1 MHQRINQNIRRL
13 KDKIHEIPVD
23 QLTFKPAP
31 EKWSKKEILGHLI
44 DSALNNLKRFLSIL
58 HSYKNY
64 EVRPYDQNYLV
75 KINRYQE
82 ADMNH
87 LVTFWQSL
95 NQQISNIVK
104 EIPIK
109 KLEQDVFINENDK
122 ASFQWLIEDYIE
134 HMEHHLEQILSAGT
148 TLPIYHITTKEA
160 ITSLEKQ
167 VPQPFIRL
175 LHHGELEVEYY
186 KPDKVDK
193 QLPHDKDELYVIAS
207 GSGQFIREENRYVVK
222 EKDVLFVKAG
232 QKHRFENFTD
242 DFATWVIFY
251 GLKR

>member
-13 KDKIHEIPVD
+13 KDHIHEIPAE
-23 QLTFKPAP
+23 QLTFKPTP
-31 EKWSKKEILGHLI
+31 EKWSRKEILGHLI

-64 EVRPYDQNYLV
+64 DVRPYDQDYLV
-75 KINRYQE
+75 KANFYQK
-82 ADMNH
+82 ADIDH
-87 LVTFWQSL
+87 LVNLWQSL

-109 KLEQDVFINENDK
+109 KLEQDVFVNETEK
-122 ASFQWLIEDYIE
+122 ATFEWLIGNYID
-134 HMEHHLEQILSAGT
+134 HMEHHLAQILSLEGI
-148 TLPIYHITTKEA
+148 PPKYFISTKEA
-160 ITSLEKQ
+160 ISALEQSAPK
-167 VPQPFIRL
+167 PFISMLR
-175 LHHGELEVEYY
+175 HGELEVEYY

-193 QLPHDKDELYVIAS
+193 QLPHDKDELYVITC
-207 GSGQFIREENRYVVK
+207 GTGELVREEDRYPIK
-222 EKDVLFVKAG
+222 ENDVLFVKAG
-232 QKHRFENFTD
+232 QVHRFENFTD